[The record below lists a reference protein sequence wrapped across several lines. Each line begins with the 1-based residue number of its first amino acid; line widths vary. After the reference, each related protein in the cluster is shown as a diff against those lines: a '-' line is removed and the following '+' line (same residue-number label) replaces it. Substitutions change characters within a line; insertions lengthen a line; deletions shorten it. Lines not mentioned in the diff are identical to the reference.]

1 MAAEHE
7 LRHRFTAESV
17 GRSLEV
23 LGERWT
29 LLILREAFFGVRRYA
44 QFARNLGIPRPTL
57 SARLK
62 SLVEL
67 EVLDRV
73 VYATDP
79 DRFEYRLTDAGK
91 AIFPALVVLMR
102 WGDDHLPTPDGPP
115 LVLRHT
121 PCGEPVS
128 PYLACRHCGEEVT
141 TANVTPEPGPGHRG
155 G

>member
-7 LRHRFTAESV
+7 LRQRFTAESV

-79 DRFEYRLTDAGK
+79 DRFEYRLTAAGK

-102 WGDDHLPTPDGPP
+102 WGDDHLPPPDGP
-115 LVLRHT
+115 
-121 PCGEPVS
+121 
-128 PYLACRHCGEEVT
+128 
-141 TANVTPEPGPGHRG
+141 
-155 G
+155 